1 MAWNQPGS
9 SGKDPWKAKG
19 SNNPVDDFLSKL
31 KEQLGLGS
39 PNSSDGSGGVKK
51 ALVVLAILLVFNC
64 LKLIDEQQRGV
75 VLRFGKFERIMT
87 PGANLKLPWP
97 IESVTVVNAT
107 KVETVEETVSV
118 LTKDENIVD
127 IKFNA
132 QYVISDPRLYLFGY
146 RDDVVAAGGQQGSE
160 TVRNAAESAVREVVG
175 NNTMDTVLFER
186 DQLAVS
192 AKAHL
197 QESLNLYNTG
207 LSVSQFSLPNA
218 RFPEE
223 VKKAF
228 DEAISARENKNSIV
242 NEAKAYASKIVPE
255 ARGAASRIT
264 AQADGY
270 RQASIAK
277 ATGDSARFRL
287 LADQYR
293 KAPVVTRKRLYLET
307 MQEVLSKNQK
317 VISGG
322 NNNILYLPLN
332 GQAAPSTENPSVRP
346 PAQVLAPAVNAT
358 GRDSARAETRQ
369 TREGDN

>member
-1 MAWNQPGS
+1 MAWNQPGG
-9 SGKDPWKAKG
+9 SGKGPWKSKG
-19 SNNPVDDFLSKL
+19 PSNPVDDFLSKL
-31 KEQLGLGS
+31 KEQLGLGAPS
-39 PNSSDGSGGVKK
+39 GSDGSGWIKK
-51 ALVVLAILLVFNC
+51 GLVVLAILVVFNC
-64 LKLIDEQQRGV
+64 FKLIDEQQRGV
-75 VLRFGKFERIMT
+75 VLRFGKFDRIMT
-87 PGANLKLPWP
+87 PGANLKMPWP
-97 IESVTVVNAT
+97 VETVTVVNAT

-132 QYVISDPRLYLFGY
+132 QYIISDPRLYLFGY
-146 RDDVVAAGGQQGSE
+146 RDDLVAAGGQQGSE

-197 QESLNLYNTG
+197 QESLDLYKTG

-255 ARGAASRIT
+255 ARGTASRIT

-293 KAPVVTRKRLYLET
+293 KAPEVTRKRLYLET

-322 NNNILYLPLN
+322 NNNILYLPIN
-332 GQAAPSTENPSVRP
+332 GQAPATESTGARP
-346 PAQVLAPAVNAT
+346 PAQVIAPAVNA

>member
-1 MAWNQPGS
+1 MAWNQPGG
-9 SGKDPWKAKG
+9 SGKDPWKPKG

-31 KEQLGLGS
+31 KDQLGLGTPS
-39 PNSSDGSGGVKK
+39 SSDGSGWVKK
-51 ALVVLAILLVFNC
+51 GLVVLAILLVFNC
-64 LKLIDEQQRGV
+64 FKLIDEQQRGV
-75 VLRFGKFERIMT
+75 VLRTGKFDRIMT

-97 IESVTVVNAT
+97 FETVTIVNAT

-175 NNTMDTVLFER
+175 NNKMDTVLFER
-186 DQLAVS
+186 DQLAVT

-270 RQASIAK
+270 RQASVAK

-293 KAPVVTRKRLYLET
+293 KAPEVTRKRLYLET

-322 NNNILYLPLN
+322 NNNILYLPIN
-332 GQAAPSTENPSVRP
+332 GAAPASDSPAVRP
-346 PAQVLAPAVNAT
+346 PAQVLAPAVTAA

-369 TREGDN
+369 TREGEN

>member
-1 MAWNQPGS
+1 MAWNQPGGN
-9 SGKDPWKAKG
+9 GKDPWKPKG

-31 KEQLGLGS
+31 KDQLGFGS
-39 PNSSDGSGGVKK
+39 PNASDGSGWVKK
-51 ALVVLAILLVFNC
+51 GLVVVAILLAFNC
-64 LKLIDEQQRGV
+64 FKLIDEQQRGV

-97 IESVTVVNAT
+97 IESVTIVNAT

-146 RDDVVAAGGQQGSE
+146 RDDVVTAGGQQGSE

-197 QESLNLYNTG
+197 QESLDLYNTG

-255 ARGAASRIT
+255 ARGTASRIT

-293 KAPVVTRKRLYLET
+293 KAPEVTRKRLYLET

-322 NNNILYLPLN
+322 NNILYLPVN
-332 GQAAPSTENPSVRP
+332 GQTPASENPAARP
-346 PAQVLAPAVNAT
+346 PPQVIAPAVTAA